1 MDHFMSLSGA
11 SISVMGDPNPGIYAD
26 LDGARVGRA
35 RPIAFLERAA
45 KMMNEHKVNLTSV
58 AYPTEGWADRVFGIP
73 DVERLWQLI
82 GRAVRLDEPDPV
94 GAWNTHI
101 ERLRG
106 RAASLNERR
115 FDAVRF
121 RGPGTDL
128 FVGLLARSRWRTA
141 VVETVDGIQFVSNLP
156 TEEVYTTPDP
166 SRTEGRLRATR
177 PLAATLGT
185 IVEGLELEFSHGG
198 ITRVAASNGADIV
211 RGQLATDDGALRLGE
226 VALVDADSRV
236 GRLGVTFY
244 DTLFDENA
252 ASHVAYGDAYS
263 DAIEGGEGGNT
274 SAVHT
279 DVAIGAPEVEVDG
292 LEARGMAVPILRN
305 DEWVLT

>member
-1 MDHFMSLSGA
+1 
-11 SISVMGDPNPGIYAD
+11 
-26 LDGARVGRA
+26 
-35 RPIAFLERAA
+35 
-45 KMMNEHKVNLTSV
+45 
-58 AYPTEGWADRVFGIP
+58 
-73 DVERLWQLI
+73 
-82 GRAVRLDEPDPV
+82 
-94 GAWNTHI
+94 
-101 ERLRG
+101 
-106 RAASLNERR
+106 
-115 FDAVRF
+115 
-121 RGPGTDL
+121 
-128 FVGLLARSRWRTA
+128 VGLLARSRWRTA